1 MAETKSKI
9 RKKGKTK
16 KIISDWDNFW
26 EDQKQWLSP
35 PISWN
40 DSRIEVLHIAIALQ
54 DFEPEKIIR
63 DLKILKQKLLDIEI
77 RYSGNLSVLFQTVK
91 FHPEFLSEIKKTVF
105 DKSFKVLIATYSSIF
120 DIKLSEGNL
129 LAHKFIYRAYYETK
143 DRHNDI
149 SILCKFIVLKFTI
162 GEKND
167 PFGILNNNARRTI
180 LSEPIVSQITAMWL
194 AVVNFQTF
202 VNSNF
207 SAFIWNFNYYNLPF
221 LVRPPNIK
229 KETISFKKSKINTLK
244 GKLTGYFEEFK
255 KIDLLKFLT
264 LGVAEICMGFI
275 ARQQYLFE
283 KVIEQEER
291 HEGEIAES
299 TLRLLY
305 ENRIKC
311 IWLITKKNVEALRQF
326 REYKVGREALF
337 LEHFKTQAAGRK
349 EFENLYEKLNEQL
362 NAFMKDEGIEAN
374 QLAIEK
380 GDAFEKNIKEMADE
394 IGGHEPL
401 LYFTVYKRSSDIIH
415 GNWRILERYH
425 LEKSINPAHNGL
437 LRYSRTQEKFAGL
450 LPSYLALIFSTGLL
464 VRFLELHEDILK
476 ENKKLYNALS
486 KLDIDLNKRYLNEFL
501 PKN

>member
-1 MAETKSKI
+1 MTPKSKI

-16 KIISDWDNFW
+16 KIISDWENFW
-26 EDQKQWLSP
+26 EDHSEWLLP
-35 PISWN
+35 PTSWN

-54 DFEPEKIIR
+54 DFELDAIIR
-63 DLKILKQKLLDIEI
+63 DLKKLKQKLSELEI
-77 RYSGNLSVLFQTVK
+77 QYFGNLSVLFQAIK
-91 FHPEFLSEIKKTVF
+91 LHPDFLTEIRKTVF
-105 DKSFKVLIATYSSIF
+105 DKSFKALIATYSSLFEIQVP
-120 DIKLSEGNL
+120 EGNL
-129 LAHKFIYRAYYETK
+129 LAHKFIYKAYHESQG
-143 DRHNDI
+143 RHNDI
-149 SILCKFIVLKFTI
+149 SILCKFIILKFSI
-162 GEKND
+162 GEKSD
-167 PFGILNNNARRTI
+167 PFGILNSNDRQKI

-194 AVVNFQTF
+194 AVVDFPVF

-207 SAFIWNFNYYNLPF
+207 SAFIWNYNYHNLPF
-221 LVRPPNIK
+221 LARPSDIK
-229 KETISFKKSKINTLK
+229 KETMSFKKNKINALK

-255 KIDLLKFLT
+255 KIDLLNYLT

-305 ENRIKC
+305 ENRLKC
-311 IWLITKKNVEALRQF
+311 IWLITKKEVGALKQF

-337 LEHFKTQAAGRK
+337 FEHFKAQTEGK
-349 EFENLYEKLNEQL
+349 EEFDSLYQKLNEQL
-362 NAFMKDEGIEAN
+362 SAVMKEEGIEEN

-380 GDAFEKNIKEMADE
+380 GDTFEKNIKEMADD

-437 LRYSRTQEKFAGL
+437 LRYSTTPEKFAGL
-450 LPSYLALIFSTGLL
+450 LPSFLALIFSTGLL
-464 VRFLELHEDILK
+464 IRFLELHEDILK
-476 ENKKLYNALS
+476 ENTKLYNALS
-486 KLDIDLNKRYLNEFL
+486 KLDVDLNKRYLKEFFQ
-501 PKN
+501 KN